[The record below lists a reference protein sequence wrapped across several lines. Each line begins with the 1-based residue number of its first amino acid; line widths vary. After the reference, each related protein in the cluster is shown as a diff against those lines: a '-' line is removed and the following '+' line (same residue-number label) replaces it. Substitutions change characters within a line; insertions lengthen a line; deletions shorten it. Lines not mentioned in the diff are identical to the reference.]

1 MTIAATART
10 VAAPSVPE
18 LLRRAEEIGAI
29 ARERAF
35 EFERARRVSSD
46 LIDMMRELELFRIMQ
61 PKRFGGFEY
70 GYDVFVEAVS
80 TVASGDGSTGW
91 VYSLGAVHP
100 WMIACYPDEAQHDFW
115 RDSLDT
121 VAAVSYAPA
130 GKAAPER
137 GGYRLSGRWSFAS
150 GVDNAQWGILGG
162 IVPFADGPKPGFFL
176 VPKAD
181 YTLHDDWNT
190 MGLAGTGSKTIVV
203 SDSFVPAHRIVMFS
217 EMLSGKTPG
226 TAINTNPIYRQ
237 PMLAVVPH
245 CLVSPALGMARGALK
260 AFIEQVGNRTTR
272 GAVAGGNN
280 RMSEFATVQLRVA
293 EATASID
300 AAQLMIHRDL
310 RETSEAVH
318 EARPVGV
325 DMRLRNR
332 LTHTFATKLCVQAV
346 DAVFMAMGGS
356 ALGMQHPVQRFWRD
370 IHAAGSHIS
379 LNWDAVGT
387 MYGQHAFGL
396 EPKGQY

>member
-1 MTIAATART
+1 MALAAALNAAT
-10 VAAPSVPE
+10 PSVPE
-18 LLRRAEEIGAI
+18 LLKRAQKIGTI
-29 ARERAF
+29 ARERAM
-35 EFERARRVSSD
+35 EFEKARHVSAD
-46 LIDMMRELELFRIMQ
+46 LVDMMRDLELFRIMQ
-61 PKRFGGFEY
+61 PRRFGGFEY

-80 TVASGDGSTGW
+80 AVASGDGSTGW

-121 VAAVSYAPA
+121 VAAVSYAPS
-130 GKAAPER
+130 GKATPEN

-150 GVDNAQWGILGG
+150 GVDNATWGIVGG
-162 IVPFADGPKPGFFL
+162 IVPLADGPKPGFFL

-181 YTLHDDWNT
+181 YTIHDDWNP

-203 SDSFVPAHRIVMFS
+203 SDAFVPAHRVVTFT
-217 EMLSGKTPG
+217 EMLTGQTPG
-226 TAINTNPIYRQ
+226 TRVNSNPIYKQ

-245 CLVSPALGMARGALK
+245 CLVSPALGMARGALQC
-260 AFIEQVGNRTTR
+260 FIEQVGNRATR

-280 RMSEFATVQLRVA
+280 KMSEFATVQMRVA

-310 RETSEAVH
+310 QQTSDTVH
-318 EARPVGV
+318 AGKTVDV

-332 LTHTFATKLCVQAV
+332 LTHTFATKLCMQAV
-346 DAVFMAMGGS
+346 DAVFLAMGGS
-356 ALGMQHPVQRFWRD
+356 ALGLQHPVQRFWRD

-379 LNWDAVGT
+379 LNWDAVGA